1 MSLATQMLIAE
12 RFGLLLGVEQLAAVL
27 GYESRYVQNLIYA
40 GKLPIPTTKV
50 GARTVAHY
58 ADVAAYVD
66 SLRAAREAARD
77 AA

>member
-12 RFGLLLGVEQLAAVL
+12 KYGLLLGIEQIADVL
-27 GYESRYVQNLIYA
+27 GYEPRYVQNLVYS
-40 GKLPIPTTKV
+40 GRLPIPTTKV

-66 SLRAAREAARD
+66 SLRAAREEARD